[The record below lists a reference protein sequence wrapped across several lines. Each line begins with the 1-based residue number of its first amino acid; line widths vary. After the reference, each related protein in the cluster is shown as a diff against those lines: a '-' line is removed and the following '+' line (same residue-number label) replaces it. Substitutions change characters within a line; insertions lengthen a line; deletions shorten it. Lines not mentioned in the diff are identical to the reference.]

1 MRQEQ
6 RIRLVVAVLSA
17 SLTVA
22 FVWWLRDVRGD
33 AWWLQL
39 GIAAGAVLGA
49 IRTWEAIQS
58 LRSGRT
64 SPRAM
69 KLTASLVLWTAL
81 LALMTPFFQRVMGW

>member
-6 RIRLVVAVLSA
+6 PIRFVVAVLSA
-17 SLTVA
+17 SLTVVFA
-22 FVWWLRDVRGD
+22 WWLHEVRDGPR
-33 AWWLQL
+33 WLQL

-49 IRTWEAIQS
+49 IRTWEAIRS

-69 KLTASLVLWTAL
+69 KLTASLVSWTAL
-81 LALMTPFFQRVMGW
+81 LALMTPFFQRVLGW